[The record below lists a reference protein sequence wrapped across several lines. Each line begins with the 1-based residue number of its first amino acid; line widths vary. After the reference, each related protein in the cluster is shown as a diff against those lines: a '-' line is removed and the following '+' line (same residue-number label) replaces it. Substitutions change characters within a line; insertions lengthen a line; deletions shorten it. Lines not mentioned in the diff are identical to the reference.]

1 MNMFKI
7 KFLLNITFSKL
18 MAFLILISGSFC
30 AYYIKD
36 AGIVY
41 ATFGIITALLV
52 TKQVQDGLTERK
64 TGVNKRVNENS

>member
-1 MNMFKI
+1 
-7 KFLLNITFSKL
+7 

-64 TGVNKRVNENS
+64 VGVNKRVNENS

>member
-1 MNMFKI
+1 MFKI

-18 MAFLILISGSFC
+18 MAFLILISGSFGAC
-30 AYYIKD
+30 YIKD

>member
-1 MNMFKI
+1 
-7 KFLLNITFSKL
+7 

-64 TGVNKRVNENS
+64 TGVNKRVNEDN

>member
-1 MNMFKI
+1 
-7 KFLLNITFSKL
+7 
-18 MAFLILISGSFC
+18 MAFLILISGSCC

-64 TGVNKRVNENS
+64 VGVNKRVNENS